1 MLGGH
6 TMKTSFALLAIITV
20 MAGCCAQ
27 ASAEIALFTVKVD
40 APKNGS
46 LKIVPPLPADHKVPA
61 GTVLKIKATPA
72 SGFALDSGYWT
83 ASRAGMYFEFPT
95 PEFEVT
101 IDKNKTIGASF
112 IEKSALKGFKVINN
126 VIYAQPGVKA
136 LKYDVYSPDHAKNLP
151 CILIIHGGGWSI
163 NCEDVMRGLAR
174 ELVRDGK
181 YVVASVDY
189 RWIGN
194 QDGDAK
200 HNSMADIIEDVYGAI
215 AHIQEHAK

>member
-1 MLGGH
+1 
-6 TMKTSFALLAIITV
+6 
-20 MAGCCAQ
+20 
-27 ASAEIALFTVKVD
+27 
-40 APKNGS
+40 
-46 LKIVPPLPADHKVPA
+46 
-61 GTVLKIKATPA
+61 
-72 SGFALDSGYWT
+72 
-83 ASRAGMYFEFPT
+83 MYFEFPT

-136 LKYDVYSPDHAKNLP
+136 LKYDVYSPNDAKNLP
-151 CILIIHGGGWSI
+151 CIVIIHGGGWSI

-200 HNSMADIIEDVYGAI
+200 TQFHGRHHRGRLWRHRSHSGTRERIWRRSEPHCRDR
-215 AHIQEHAK
+215 